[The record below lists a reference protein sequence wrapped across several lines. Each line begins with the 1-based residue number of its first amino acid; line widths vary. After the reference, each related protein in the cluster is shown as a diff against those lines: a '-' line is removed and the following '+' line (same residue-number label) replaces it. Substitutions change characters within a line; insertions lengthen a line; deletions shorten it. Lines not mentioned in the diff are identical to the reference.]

1 MQEFNTFDIIIISIT
16 VLLGL
21 KGLVKGFIK
30 EAFGLIGIIGG
41 LFVASRFA
49 ELVGNK
55 VAPFLS
61 IQSDSAK
68 LLFGFIIA
76 LVGFWIIVYI
86 LGLII
91 SKVTAMSGL
100 GVIDRA
106 VGFIFGGAKIFLIF
120 SVVAYLAVQVNAFK
134 NILNKKDMIK
144 NSMTFPVLVETGSY
158 IFKLDTSKFL
168 NQNDATTTEEI
179 QESSTKKQREDSS
192 IKENL
197 NEGLQNLNKKVQ
209 DTANMVKETA
219 SEVLEEAIEEVI
231 TKKITPTETK

>member
-21 KGLVKGFIK
+21 KGLLKGFIK

-49 ELVGNK
+49 EFVGNQA
-55 VAPFLS
+55 APFLAIES
-61 IQSDSAK
+61 ESAK

-76 LVGFWIIVYI
+76 LIGFWILIYI
-86 LGLII
+86 LGLIV

-106 VGFIFGGAKIFLIF
+106 IGFIFGGAKIFLIF
-120 SVVAYLAVQVNAFK
+120 SVVAYLAIQVNAFK

-144 NSMTFPVLVETGSY
+144 NSMTFPILVETGSF
-158 IFKLDTSKFL
+158 IFQLDTSKFL
-168 NQNDATTTEEI
+168 NQSDEVEKETTKEPSMNKETSEI
-179 QESSTKKQREDSS
+179 QEDFN
-192 IKENL
+192 KEI
-197 NEGLQNLNKKVQ
+197 QNLNK
-209 DTANMVKETA
+209 TAQETAVMVKEKA
-219 SEVLEEAIEEVI
+219 SELMNEAIEEVI
-231 TKKITPTETK
+231 IEKITPSENK